1 MAKGKL
7 TLTILPLTS
16 ELHISDVQIDN
27 GITLYKLHVEKAPF
41 VGYAN
46 TVAYRDANSK
56 RVISSFLQFG
66 NDVLITDTTAPNVD
80 VFKNSP
86 VNIPI
91 GIYNCRIKISVIPLN
106 NISNPVEVQ
115 SGISFGKTTD
125 YYNSIV
131 DVSCYY
137 SEGNIPV

>member
-7 TLTILPLTS
+7 TLTIQPLTS
-16 ELHISDVQIDN
+16 ELYITDVQSDN
-27 GITLYKLHVEKAPF
+27 GLTLFKLHVEKAPF
-41 VGYAN
+41 IGYAN
-46 TVAYRDANSK
+46 TVAFRDSNSK
-56 RVISSFLQFG
+56 RVVSSFLQFG
-66 NDVLITDTTAPNVD
+66 SDILITSTTPPNVN

-91 GIYNCRIKISVIPLN
+91 GVYNCRIDLSVIVLYLEL
-106 NISNPVEVQ
+106 PVEVQ

-131 DVSCYY
+131 GVSCYY
-137 SEGNIPV
+137 SEGNTPA

>member
-7 TLTILPLTS
+7 TLTIQPLTS
-16 ELHISDVQIDN
+16 ELHISDVQFDN
-27 GITLYKLHVEKAPF
+27 GITLFKLHVEKAPF

-46 TVAYRDANSK
+46 TVAYRDANCK

-66 NDVLITDTTAPNVD
+66 NDVLITTTTAPHVD
-80 VFKNSP
+80 VFKNAP

-91 GIYNCRIKISVIPLN
+91 GIYNCKIEISVIILN
-106 NISNPVEVQ
+106 PNAPVEVQ
-115 SGISFGKTTD
+115 SAISFGKTTD

-131 DVSCYY
+131 GVSCYY
-137 SEGNIPV
+137 SEGEILV

>member
-7 TLTILPLTS
+7 TLTILPLIS
-16 ELHISDVQIDN
+16 ELHISDVQLDN
-27 GITLYKLHVEKAPF
+27 GITLFKLHVEKAPF

-66 NDVLITDTTAPNVD
+66 SDVLVTATTAPLVD
-80 VFKNSP
+80 VFQNSP

-91 GIYNCRIKISVIPLN
+91 GIYNCRIELTVTPLRP
-106 NISNPVEVQ
+106 SALVEVQ

-131 DVSCYY
+131 GVGCYY
-137 SEGNIPV
+137 SQGEILV

>member
-7 TLTILPLTS
+7 TLTILPLIS
-16 ELHISDVQIDN
+16 ELHISDVQFDN
-27 GITLYKLHVEKAPF
+27 GITLFKLHVEKAPF

-66 NDVLITDTTAPNVD
+66 NDVLVTSTTAPRVK
-80 VFKNSP
+80 VLKNLP

-91 GIYNCRIKISVIPLN
+91 GIYNCRIELSVTILN
-106 NISNPVEVQ
+106 PSDPVESQ

-125 YYNSIV
+125 YYNSIANV
-131 DVSCYY
+131 NCYY
-137 SEGNIPV
+137 SEGNTTV

>member
-7 TLTILPLTS
+7 TLTIQPLIS
-16 ELHISDVQIDN
+16 ELHISDVQINN
-27 GITLYKLHVEKAPF
+27 GIVLFKLHVEKAPF

-46 TVAYRDANSK
+46 TVAYRDANCK

-66 NDVLITDTTAPNVD
+66 NDILVTLTTAPHVD

-91 GIYNCRIKISVIPLN
+91 GIYNCKIEISVIILN
-106 NISNPVEVQ
+106 PNDPVEVQ
-115 SGISFGKTTD
+115 SAISFGKTTD

-131 DVSCYY
+131 GVSCYY
-137 SEGNIPV
+137 SEDNILV

>member
-7 TLTILPLTS
+7 TLTIQPLTS

-27 GITLYKLHVEKAPF
+27 GIVLFKLHVEKAPF

-46 TVAYRDANSK
+46 TVGYRDANCK

-66 NDVLITDTTAPNVD
+66 NDVLITTTTAPHVD
-80 VFKNSP
+80 VFQNSP

-91 GIYNCRIKISVIPLN
+91 GIYNCKIEISVIILN
-106 NISNPVEVQ
+106 PHAPVEVQ

-131 DVSCYY
+131 GVSCYY
-137 SEGNIPV
+137 SEGEILV

>member
-7 TLTILPLTS
+7 TLTIQPLTS
-16 ELHISDVQIDN
+16 ELHISDVQFDN
-27 GITLYKLHVEKAPF
+27 GIVLFKLHVEKAPF

-46 TVAYRDANSK
+46 TVGYRDANCK

-66 NDVLITDTTAPNVD
+66 SDVLVTSTTAPDVD
-80 VFKNSP
+80 VFQNSP

-91 GIYNCRIKISVIPLN
+91 GIYNCKIEISVIILN
-106 NISNPVEVQ
+106 PSDPVEVQ
-115 SGISFGKTTD
+115 SAISFGKTTD

-137 SEGNIPV
+137 REGNIPV

>member
-7 TLTILPLTS
+7 TLTIQPLIS
-16 ELHISDVQIDN
+16 ELHISDVQINN
-27 GITLYKLHVEKAPF
+27 GITLFKLHVEKAPF

-46 TVAYRDANSK
+46 TVAYRDANCK

-66 NDVLITDTTAPNVD
+66 NDILITTATAPHVD
-80 VFKNSP
+80 VFKNAP

-91 GIYNCRIKISVIPLN
+91 GIYNCKIEISVIILN
-106 NISNPVEVQ
+106 PNAPVEVQ
-115 SGISFGKTTD
+115 SAISFGKTTD

-137 SEGNIPV
+137 SESEIPV

>member
-7 TLTILPLTS
+7 TLTILPLIS
-16 ELHISDVQIDN
+16 ELHISDVQMNN
-27 GITLYKLHVEKAPF
+27 GITLFKLHVEKAPF

-46 TVAYRDANSK
+46 TVAYRDANCK

-66 NDVLITDTTAPNVD
+66 NDILITDATAPNVD
-80 VFKNSP
+80 VFKNTP

-91 GIYNCRIKISVIPLN
+91 GIYNCKIEISVIPLN
-106 NISNPVEVQ
+106 LSNPIEVQ
-115 SGISFGKTTD
+115 SAISFGKTTD

-131 DVSCYY
+131 GVSCYY
-137 SEGNIPV
+137 SEGNTPA

>member
-7 TLTILPLTS
+7 TLTIQPLTS
-16 ELHISDVQIDN
+16 ELHISDVQINN
-27 GITLYKLHVEKAPF
+27 GIVLFKLHVEKAPF

-66 NDVLITDTTAPNVD
+66 NDILVTSTTPANVN
-80 VFKNSP
+80 VFRNSP

-91 GIYNCRIKISVIPLN
+91 GIYNCRIELTVIPLN
-106 NISNPVEVQ
+106 PSNPIEVQ
-115 SGISFGKTTD
+115 SAISFGKTTD

-131 DVSCYY
+131 GVSCYY

>member
-27 GITLYKLHVEKAPF
+27 GIVLFKLHVEKAPF

-66 NDVLITDTTAPNVD
+66 NDILVTLTTAPNVNI
-80 VFKNSP
+80 FKNSP

-91 GIYNCRIKISVIPLN
+91 GIYNCKIELSVIILN
-106 NISNPVEVQ
+106 PSDPVEVQ

>member
-7 TLTILPLTS
+7 TLTIQPLIS
-16 ELHISDVQIDN
+16 ELHISDVQINN
-27 GITLYKLHVEKAPF
+27 GIVLFKLHVEKAPF

-46 TVAYRDANSK
+46 TVAYRDANCK

-66 NDVLITDTTAPNVD
+66 NDILVTNETAPHVD
-80 VFKNSP
+80 VFKNAP

-91 GIYNCRIKISVIPLN
+91 GIYNCKIEISVIILN
-106 NISNPVEVQ
+106 TNAPVEVQ
-115 SGISFGKTTD
+115 SAISFGKTTD
-125 YYNSIV
+125 YYNSTV

-137 SEGNIPV
+137 SKGEILV

>member
-7 TLTILPLTS
+7 TLTIQPLTS
-16 ELHISDVQIDN
+16 ELHISDVQINN
-27 GITLYKLHVEKAPF
+27 GIVLFKLHVEKAPF

-46 TVAYRDANSK
+46 TVAYRDANCK

-66 NDVLITDTTAPNVD
+66 NDILVTNETAPHVD
-80 VFKNSP
+80 VFKNAP

-91 GIYNCRIKISVIPLN
+91 GIYNCKIEISVIILN
-106 NISNPVEVQ
+106 PNDPVEVQ
-115 SGISFGKTTD
+115 SAISFGKTTD

-131 DVSCYY
+131 GVSCYY
-137 SEGNIPV
+137 SKGNILV

>member
-7 TLTILPLTS
+7 TLTIQPLTS
-16 ELHISDVQIDN
+16 ELRISDVQINN
-27 GITLYKLHVEKAPF
+27 GIVLFKLHVEKAPF

-46 TVAYRDANSK
+46 TVAYRDANCK

-66 NDVLITDTTAPNVD
+66 NDILITAATAPHVNVL
-80 VFKNSP
+80 KNAP

-91 GIYNCRIKISVIPLN
+91 GIYNCKIEISVIILN
-106 NISNPVEVQ
+106 PNALVEVQ
-115 SGISFGKTTD
+115 SAISFGKTTD

-131 DVSCYY
+131 GESCYY
-137 SEGNIPV
+137 SKGEILV

>member
-7 TLTILPLTS
+7 TLTIQPLTS
-16 ELHISDVQIDN
+16 ELHISDVQINN
-27 GITLYKLHVEKAPF
+27 GIVLFKLHVEKAPF

-46 TVAYRDANSK
+46 TVAYRDANCK

-66 NDVLITDTTAPNVD
+66 NDILVTSTTPANVN
-80 VFKNSP
+80 VFRNSP

-91 GIYNCRIKISVIPLN
+91 GIYNCKIEISVIILN
-106 NISNPVEVQ
+106 PNDPVEVQ
-115 SGISFGKTTD
+115 SAISFGKTTD

-131 DVSCYY
+131 NVNCYY
-137 SEGNIPV
+137 SKGNILV

>member
-7 TLTILPLTS
+7 TLTIQPLIS
-16 ELHISDVQIDN
+16 ELRISDEQINN
-27 GITLYKLHVEKAPF
+27 GIVLFKLHVEKAPF

-46 TVAYRDANSK
+46 TVAYRDANCK

-66 NDVLITDTTAPNVD
+66 NDILITTATAPHVD
-80 VFKNSP
+80 VFKNAP

-91 GIYNCRIKISVIPLN
+91 GIYNCKIEISVIILN
-106 NISNPVEVQ
+106 PNAPVEVQ
-115 SGISFGKTTD
+115 SAISFGKTTD

-131 DVSCYY
+131 GVSCYY
-137 SEGNIPV
+137 SEGEILV

>member
-7 TLTILPLTS
+7 TLTIQPTTS
-16 ELHISDVQIDN
+16 ELYISDVQIDN
-27 GITLYKLHVEKAPF
+27 GITLFKLHVEKAPF

-66 NDVLITDTTAPNVD
+66 NDVLITATTAPHVD
-80 VFKNSP
+80 VFQNSP

-91 GIYNCRIKISVIPLN
+91 GIYNCRIELTVIPLN
-106 NISNPVEVQ
+106 PSDPVEIQ
-115 SGISFGKTTD
+115 SAISFGKTTD

-131 DVSCYY
+131 GVSCYY
-137 SEGNIPV
+137 SEGEILV

>member
-7 TLTILPLTS
+7 TLRIEPLTS
-16 ELHISDVQIDN
+16 ELRISDVQINN
-27 GITLYKLHVEKAPF
+27 GITLFKLHVEKAPF

-46 TVAYRDANSK
+46 TIAYRDANSK

-66 NDVLITDTTAPNVD
+66 SDVLVTSTTAPHVD
-80 VFKNSP
+80 VFKNAP

-91 GIYNCRIKISVIPLN
+91 GIYNCKIEISVIILN
-106 NISNPVEVQ
+106 PNAPVEVQ
-115 SGISFGKTTD
+115 SAISFGKTTN
-125 YYNSIV
+125 YYNPIV

-137 SEGNIPV
+137 SEGNILV

>member
-7 TLTILPLTS
+7 TLTIQPLTS
-16 ELHISDVQIDN
+16 ELHISDVQINN
-27 GITLYKLHVEKAPF
+27 GITLFKLHVEKAPF

-46 TVAYRDANSK
+46 TVAYRDANCK

-66 NDVLITDTTAPNVD
+66 NDILITDATAPHVD
-80 VFKNSP
+80 VFKNAP

-91 GIYNCRIKISVIPLN
+91 GIYNCKIEISVIILN
-106 NISNPVEVQ
+106 RNNPVEVQ
-115 SGISFGKTTD
+115 SAISFGKTTD

-131 DVSCYY
+131 GVSCYY
-137 SEGNIPV
+137 SKGEILV

>member
-7 TLTILPLTS
+7 TLTIQPLTS
-16 ELHISDVQIDN
+16 ELRISDVQFDN
-27 GITLYKLHVEKAPF
+27 GITLFKLHVEKAPF

-46 TVAYRDANSK
+46 TVGYRDANCK

-66 NDVLITDTTAPNVD
+66 NDVLITATTAPNVD
-80 VFKNSP
+80 VFKNAP

-91 GIYNCRIKISVIPLN
+91 GIYNCRIELTVIPLN
-106 NISNPVEVQ
+106 PSNPVEAQ
-115 SGISFGKTTD
+115 SAISFGKTTD

-131 DVSCYY
+131 GVSCYY

>member
-7 TLTILPLTS
+7 TLTIQPLTS
-16 ELHISDVQIDN
+16 ELRISDVQINN
-27 GITLYKLHVEKAPF
+27 GIVLFKLHVEKAPF

-46 TVAYRDANSK
+46 TVAYRDANCK

-66 NDVLITDTTAPNVD
+66 NDILITAATAPHVN
-80 VFKNSP
+80 VFKNAP

-91 GIYNCRIKISVIPLN
+91 GIYNCKIEISVIILN
-106 NISNPVEVQ
+106 PNALVEVQ
-115 SGISFGKTTD
+115 SAISFGKTTD

-131 DVSCYY
+131 GESCYY
-137 SEGNIPV
+137 SKGEILV

>member
-7 TLTILPLTS
+7 TLTIQPLTS
-16 ELHISDVQIDN
+16 ELHISDVQFDN
-27 GITLYKLHVEKAPF
+27 GIVLFKLHVEKAPF

-46 TVAYRDANSK
+46 TVAYRDANCK

-66 NDVLITDTTAPNVD
+66 NDILVTGATAPHVD
-80 VFKNSP
+80 VFKNAP

-91 GIYNCRIKISVIPLN
+91 GIYNCKIELTVIPLN
-106 NISNPVEVQ
+106 PLNPIEVQ
-115 SGISFGKTTD
+115 SAISFGKTTD

-131 DVSCYY
+131 GVSCYY
-137 SEGNIPV
+137 SEG

>member
-7 TLTILPLTS
+7 TLTIQPLTS
-16 ELHISDVQIDN
+16 ELHISDVQINN
-27 GITLYKLHVEKAPF
+27 GITLFKLHVKKAPF

-46 TVAYRDANSK
+46 TVAYRDANCK

-66 NDVLITDTTAPNVD
+66 NDILITNQTAPHVD

-91 GIYNCRIKISVIPLN
+91 GIYNCKIEISVIILN
-106 NISNPVEVQ
+106 PNDPVEVQ
-115 SGISFGKTTD
+115 SAISFGKTTD

-131 DVSCYY
+131 GVSCYY
-137 SEGNIPV
+137 SEDNILV

>member
-7 TLTILPLTS
+7 TLTIQPLTS
-16 ELHISDVQIDN
+16 ELHISDVQMNN
-27 GITLYKLHVEKAPF
+27 GITLFKLHVEKAPF

-66 NDVLITDTTAPNVD
+66 NDILVTATTAPHVD

-91 GIYNCRIKISVIPLN
+91 GIYNCKIELSVIPLN
-106 NISNPVEVQ
+106 PSNPIEVQ
-115 SGISFGKTTD
+115 SAISFGKTTD

-137 SEGNIPV
+137 SEGEILV

>member
-7 TLTILPLTS
+7 TLTIQPLTS
-16 ELHISDVQIDN
+16 ELHISDVQINN
-27 GITLYKLHVEKAPF
+27 GIVLFKLHVEKAPF

-46 TVAYRDANSK
+46 TVAYRDANCK

-66 NDVLITDTTAPNVD
+66 NDILVTDETALYVNV
-80 VFKNSP
+80 FRNSP

-91 GIYNCRIKISVIPLN
+91 GIYNCKIEISVIILN
-106 NISNPVEVQ
+106 PNAPVEVQ
-115 SGISFGKTTD
+115 SAISFGKTTD

-137 SEGNIPV
+137 SEGEILV

>member
-7 TLTILPLTS
+7 TLTIQPTTS
-16 ELHISDVQIDN
+16 ELYISDVQIDN
-27 GITLYKLHVEKAPF
+27 GITLFKLHVKKAPF

-46 TVAYRDANSK
+46 TVSYRDANCK

-66 NDVLITDTTAPNVD
+66 NDILITDATAPHVD
-80 VFKNSP
+80 VFKNAP

-91 GIYNCRIKISVIPLN
+91 GIYNCRIELTVIPLN
-106 NISNPVEVQ
+106 PSNPIEVQ
-115 SGISFGKTTD
+115 SAISFGKTTD

-131 DVSCYY
+131 GVSCYY
-137 SEGNIPV
+137 SEDNYPA

>member
-7 TLTILPLTS
+7 TLTIQPLTS
-16 ELHISDVQIDN
+16 ELRISDVQINN
-27 GITLYKLHVEKAPF
+27 GITLFKLHVEKAPF

-46 TVAYRDANSK
+46 TVAYRDANCK

-66 NDVLITDTTAPNVD
+66 NDILITNATAPHVD
-80 VFKNSP
+80 VFKNAP

-91 GIYNCRIKISVIPLN
+91 GIYNCKIEISVIILN
-106 NISNPVEVQ
+106 PNAPVEVQ
-115 SGISFGKTTD
+115 SAISFGKTTD

-137 SEGNIPV
+137 SKDEIL

>member
-7 TLTILPLTS
+7 TLTIQPLTS
-16 ELHISDVQIDN
+16 ELHISDIQIDN

-46 TVAYRDANSK
+46 TVAYRDANCK

-66 NDVLITDTTAPNVD
+66 NDVLITATTAPYVD

-91 GIYNCRIKISVIPLN
+91 GVYNCKIEISVIPLN
-106 NISNPVEVQ
+106 LSNPIEVL
-115 SGISFGKTTD
+115 SAISFGKTTD

-131 DVSCYY
+131 GVSCYY

>member
-7 TLTILPLTS
+7 TLTIQPLTS
-16 ELHISDVQIDN
+16 ELHISDVQFDN
-27 GITLYKLHVEKAPF
+27 GITLFKLHVEKAPF

-46 TVAYRDANSK
+46 TVAYRDANCK

-66 NDVLITDTTAPNVD
+66 NDVLITTTTAPHVD
-80 VFKNSP
+80 VFKNAS

-91 GIYNCRIKISVIPLN
+91 GIYNCKIEISVIILN
-106 NISNPVEVQ
+106 PNAPVEVQ
-115 SGISFGKTTD
+115 SAISFGKTTD

-131 DVSCYY
+131 TESCYY
-137 SEGNIPV
+137 SKGNIPV

>member
-7 TLTILPLTS
+7 TLTIQPLTS
-16 ELHISDVQIDN
+16 ELHISDVQFDN
-27 GITLYKLHVEKAPF
+27 GITLFKLHVEKAPF

-66 NDVLITDTTAPNVD
+66 NDVLVTATTAPNVD
-80 VFKNSP
+80 VFQNSP

-91 GIYNCRIKISVIPLN
+91 GIYNCKIELTVIPLN
-106 NISNPVEVQ
+106 LSAPVEVQ
-115 SGISFGKTTD
+115 SAISFGKTTD

-131 DVSCYY
+131 GVSCYY
-137 SEGNIPV
+137 SEGEILV

>member
-7 TLTILPLTS
+7 TLTIQPLTS
-16 ELHISDVQIDN
+16 ELHISDVQFDN
-27 GITLYKLHVEKAPF
+27 GITLFKLHVEKAPF

-46 TVAYRDANSK
+46 TVAYRDANCK

-66 NDVLITDTTAPNVD
+66 NDVLVTGATAPHVD
-80 VFKNSP
+80 VFKNAP

-91 GIYNCRIKISVIPLN
+91 GIYNCKIEISVIILN
-106 NISNPVEVQ
+106 PNAPVEVQ
-115 SGISFGKTTD
+115 SAISFGKTTD

-131 DVSCYY
+131 TESCYY
-137 SEGNIPV
+137 SKGNIPV

>member
-7 TLTILPLTS
+7 TLTIQPLTS
-16 ELHISDVQIDN
+16 ELHISDVQFDN
-27 GITLYKLHVEKAPF
+27 GIVLFKLHVEKAPF

-46 TVAYRDANSK
+46 TVGYRDANCK

-66 NDVLITDTTAPNVD
+66 NDILITNATAPHVN
-80 VFKNSP
+80 VFKNAP

-91 GIYNCRIKISVIPLN
+91 GIYNCKIELSVIILN
-106 NISNPVEVQ
+106 PSDPVEVQ
-115 SGISFGKTTD
+115 SAISFGKTTD

-131 DVSCYY
+131 GVSCYY
-137 SEGNIPV
+137 SEGDTPA